1 MSGLWVFVCGPSGAG
16 KDSVMGWAAEHLA
29 GRADIVFARRM
40 VTRPSQP
47 GSDHDPVTPKQFAR
61 MLGSGALVWCW
72 EAHDF
77 QYAIGAHYAAEVA
90 AGRVVVING
99 SREHAGG
106 LNAVEQV
113 RVVQIMADARQLAAR
128 LTKRARDTPPEVTRR
143 LARNALFADLH
154 AHCII
159 VNQGEL
165 ADAGRQLADYLV
177 ASTASST
184 ARSLCLSMP
193 Y

>member
-16 KDSVMGWAAEHLA
+16 KDSVMDWAAEHLA
-29 GRADIVFARRM
+29 GRPDIVFARRM

-47 GSDHDPVTPKQFAR
+47 GSDHDPVTPQQFAR

-72 EAHDF
+72 EAHGF
-77 QYAIGAHYAAEVA
+77 HYGIGAHYAAEVA
-90 AGRVVVING
+90 AGRVVVVNG
-99 SREHAGG
+99 SREHAGS
-106 LNAVEQV
+106 LNAAEQV

-128 LTKRARDTPPEVTRR
+128 MTQRGRDAPQEVARR
-143 LARNALFADLH
+143 LARNALFPDLRAD
-154 AHCII
+154 CTI

-177 ASTASST
+177 AGVASSA
-184 ARSLCLSMP
+184 ARRLCLTVR
-193 Y
+193 